1 MTSKSVT
8 FSCFLFFF
16 LSFFPSWSTFS
27 TCRLLPKP
35 CFWIPSLSHT
45 HGHGIADHASF
56 WDRRVGPEESG
67 MIEEFLTGRD
77 PSVFLVFKKFLV
89 NKFQVVLKQVFN
101 PIMTQERNTV
111 HYDASARFQNDL
123 RLLLDEV
130 FYTLWVWARAY
141 GSTMHVSNNT

>member
-1 MTSKSVT
+1 
-8 FSCFLFFF
+8 
-16 LSFFPSWSTFS
+16 
-27 TCRLLPKP
+27 
-35 CFWIPSLSHT
+35 
-45 HGHGIADHASF
+45 
-56 WDRRVGPEESG
+56 

-130 FYTLWVWARAY
+130 FYTL
-141 GSTMHVSNNT
+141 